1 MSEDK
6 KYLVSVHIEATVALE
21 VKAESLYYAR
31 KKAEELV
38 EERMELN
45 AIEDNFSRSSKF
57 FSKDLKATLMRDVYF
72 ARGGELIE
80 DD

>member
-6 KYLVSVHIEATVALE
+6 KYLVSVRIEATVALE

-45 AIEDNFSRSSKF
+45 AIEDNFS
-57 FSKDLKATLMRDVYF
+57 KDLKATLMRDVYF

>member
-38 EERMELN
+38 EEHLWDGEP
-45 AIEDNFSRSSKF
+45 IFP
-57 FSKDLKATLMRDVYF
+57 KDLNATLMRNVYF
-72 ARGGELIE
+72 AGGGELIE
-80 DD
+80 EKEDE

>member
-1 MSEDK
+1 MDEDK

-45 AIEDNFSRSSKF
+45 AIEDNFS
-57 FSKDLKATLMRDVYF
+57 KDLKATLMRDVYF

>member
-45 AIEDNFSRSSKF
+45 AIEDNFSI
-57 FSKDLKATLMRDVYF
+57 DLKATLMRDGYF
-72 ARGGELIE
+72 ARGGEEIE
-80 DD
+80 ENADE